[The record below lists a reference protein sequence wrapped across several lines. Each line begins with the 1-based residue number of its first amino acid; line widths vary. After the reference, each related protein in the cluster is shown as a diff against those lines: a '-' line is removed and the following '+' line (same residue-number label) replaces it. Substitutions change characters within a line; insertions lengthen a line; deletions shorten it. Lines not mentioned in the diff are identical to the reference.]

1 MKKFDLVNPVIDKLA
16 TQVKAS
22 KLTDYQLTK
31 KILQQGEIDEL
42 QLRLDKLKYG
52 VKKDDDDDN
61 NTGRGGGGGGGGGGG
76 TPGAPGPPRTPQQEM
91 DETAR
96 RLDYLRGNTLDV
108 SLDNIREQNSR
119 IIARKNNEKF
129 VNQQVKQRQ
138 REISNLPKGIVNKRK
153 SSMNFNFPETPPR
166 TPQDQEDDYWRDVE
180 QNWFG
185 TPAAPISGPP
195 PPPASLF
202 DYDRDFPP
210 LSRQPIVPQ
219 TPEPRETS
227 FLYPEGSVLPLRNRL
242 SNIAPL
248 PSRPSVDNFS
258 RPITEITD
266 GKNNTVSITPKKN
279 SS

>member
-1 MKKFDLVNPVIDKLA
+1 
-16 TQVKAS
+16 
-22 KLTDYQLTK
+22 
-31 KILQQGEIDEL
+31 
-42 QLRLDKLKYG
+42 
-52 VKKDDDDDN
+52 
-61 NTGRGGGGGGGGGGG
+61 
-76 TPGAPGPPRTPQQEM
+76 
-91 DETAR
+91 
-96 RLDYLRGNTLDV
+96 
-108 SLDNIREQNSR
+108 
-119 IIARKNNEKF
+119 
-129 VNQQVKQRQ
+129 
-138 REISNLPKGIVNKRK
+138 
-153 SSMNFNFPETPPR
+153 MNFNFPETPPR

-242 SNIAPL
+242 PNIAPL

-266 GKNNTVSITPKKN
+266 EKK
-279 SS
+279 